1 MQKRTLKK
9 LALAFLLAGGFVTGL
24 GGVAFAGGNARG
36 FGGHGTFEKLDNM
49 SEAERLEF
57 LENKLD
63 QRVARMTE
71 HLELT
76 RDQQVKVRQVLADA
90 QTQLL
95 EIYEKNKAAEDKTVA
110 RAEAK
115 AVRKQ
120 SMQDVRDLLTDA
132 QRAKMEE
139 HRKQRGEE
147 RRGHMKGKMLER
159 LDDKLELSDAQ
170 RAKVEKIL
178 DGTRAKLEKNRA
190 EGGGKEGAQAI
201 MKASAADINKVLDK
215 EQQAKFAE
223 LQQKMQERRD
233 KHGERG
239 KRGPAQGR
247 GAF

>member
-9 LALAFLLAGGFVTGL
+9 LALAFFLAGGLVTGL
-24 GGVAFAGGNARG
+24 GGVAFAGGDARG
-36 FGGHGTFEKLDNM
+36 FGGPGTFEKLENM
-49 SEAERLEF
+49 TEAERLEF

-63 QRVARMTE
+63 QRVERMTE

-76 RDQQVKVRQVLADA
+76 KDQQVKVRQILADA

-95 EIYEKNKAAEDKTVA
+95 EIYDKNKDAADKTVA

-120 SMQDVRDLLTDA
+120 SMQDVRDILTDA

-139 HRKQRGEE
+139 HRKERGK
-147 RRGHMKGKMLER
+147 GHKGEMKGKMLDR
-159 LDDKLELSDAQ
+159 LDEKLDLSDAQ

-178 DGTRAKLEKNRA
+178 DASHKQLEKNRA
-190 EGGGKEGAQAI
+190 EGGGREGAKAI
-201 MKASAADINKVLDK
+201 MKASADDINKVLTK
-215 EQQAKFAE
+215 EQQVKFAE
-223 LQQKMQERRD
+223 LQKKMQERRA

-239 KRGPAQGR
+239 RRGEQT